1 MKQFLLTAA
10 FAAATAL
17 QAQGPFPCALSGGG
31 GEPASGGP
39 MTTQNGQYHDNNSF
53 YLTFDVSQTCTLASV
68 RVFANGAGNRSIA
81 LVNAAGDVLQAFPVM
96 VPDGESVIELNLPL
110 SPGTGYG
117 LQCLS
122 QNPQLWRD
130 APPSI
135 LNYPYAI
142 GDAVTITGTNVQGQN
157 SLGYYYFFYDWHIE
171 PAGPTVNSG
180 GYPCLETELLDAV
193 PIGEA
198 GGGANGNDCWGWV
211 DPATGKEWAFYCKS
225 SGTAFLDVSD
235 PLNIRYVAELPTATT
250 ASLWRDAKVHN
261 DHLFIV
267 SEAAGHGMQVV
278 DLTQLEGLPTD
289 QVTTLTPTAWYQGF
303 GNAHN
308 ININEETGFAYPI
321 GSNTFGG
328 SLHIVDIST
337 PSAPTLAGSFEG
349 DYSHDVQSV
358 VYQGPDAAYAGREIV
373 FCFNGYS
380 GFAIVDAEDKQD
392 VQLLSSL
399 TYAELGYTHQGWV
412 SEDHRYCYLDD
423 ELDEMNFGNG
433 TRTYIVDIQDL
444 DNPVIVGFYE
454 SESPAIDHNL
464 YVIGDKI
471 YQANYLSG
479 LRILDASNAASGSM
493 ELVGFF
499 DTNPESDVAEFDGA
513 WSCYPYFPSG
523 NVGISTFSHF
533 FMVRPSD
540 AIAPEGGTSAVHEAS
555 QGETFTASPNP
566 ARETVQLAGVAGRG
580 DLRVFDAGGRVVT
593 QLNNVLV
600 QGALNLPLHGFTAG
614 LYVAEWTTAA
624 GRATTRFAVE

>member
-1 MKQFLLTAA
+1 M
-10 FAAATAL
+10 
-17 QAQGPFPCALSGGG
+17 
-31 GEPASGGP
+31 
-39 MTTQNGQYHDNNSF
+39 
-53 YLTFDVSQTCTLASV
+53 
-68 RVFANGAGNRSIA
+68 
-81 LVNAAGDVLQAFPVM
+81 NAAGDVLQAFPVM

-171 PAGPTVNSG
+171 TAGPTVNSG

-614 LYVAEWTTAA
+614 LYDHRC
-624 GRATTRFAVE
+624 GPCYDAVCGGVRSRSSTNCSKASSGPVRSWRSPS

>member
-1 MKQFLLTAA
+1 
-10 FAAATAL
+10 
-17 QAQGPFPCALSGGG
+17 
-31 GEPASGGP
+31 
-39 MTTQNGQYHDNNSF
+39 
-53 YLTFDVSQTCTLASV
+53 
-68 RVFANGAGNRSIA
+68 
-81 LVNAAGDVLQAFPVM
+81 
-96 VPDGESVIELNLPL
+96 
-110 SPGTGYG
+110 
-117 LQCLS
+117 
-122 QNPQLWRD
+122 
-130 APPSI
+130 
-135 LNYPYAI
+135 
-142 GDAVTITGTNVQGQN
+142 
-157 SLGYYYFFYDWHIE
+157 
-171 PAGPTVNSG
+171 
-180 GYPCLETELLDAV
+180 
-193 PIGEA
+193 
-198 GGGANGNDCWGWV
+198 
-211 DPATGKEWAFYCKS
+211 
-225 SGTAFLDVSD
+225 
-235 PLNIRYVAELPTATT
+235 
-250 ASLWRDAKVHN
+250 
-261 DHLFIV
+261 
-267 SEAAGHGMQVV
+267 MQVV

>member
-1 MKQFLLTAA
+1 MKQFLLIAA

-39 MTTQNGQYHDNNSF
+39 MTNQNGQYHDNNSF
-53 YLTFDVSQTCTLASV
+53 YLTFDVAQPCTLASV

-171 PAGPTVNSG
+171 TAGPTVNSG

-337 PSAPTLAGSFEG
+337 PLAPTLAGSFEG

>member
-1 MKQFLLTAA
+1 
-10 FAAATAL
+10 
-17 QAQGPFPCALSGGG
+17 
-31 GEPASGGP
+31 

-53 YLTFDVSQTCTLASV
+53 YLTFDVSQPCTLASV

-135 LNYPYAI
+135 LNYPYAV

-157 SLGYYYFFYDWHIE
+157 SLGYYYFFYDWSIE

-250 ASLWRDAKVHN
+250 ASLWRDAKVYN

-278 DLTQLEGLPTD
+278 DLTQLEGLPVGE
-289 QVTTLTPTAWYQGF
+289 VTTLTPTAWYQGF

-358 VYQGPDAAYAGREIV
+358 VYHGPDAAYAGREIV

-380 GFAIVDAEDKQD
+380 GFAIVDAEDKLD
-392 VQLLSSL
+392 VQLLSGL
-399 TYAELGYTHQGWV
+399 TYAQLGYTHQGWV

-433 TRTYIVDIQDL
+433 TRTYIVYIQDL
-444 DNPVIVGFYE
+444 DNPSIVGFYE
-454 SESPAIDHNL
+454 SASPAIDHNL

-499 DTNPESDVAEFDGA
+499 DTNPESDGAQFDGA

-540 AIAPEGGTSAVHEAS
+540 AIAPEGGTAVVEAREPDAL
-555 QGETFTASPNP
+555 QAYPNP
-566 ARETVQLAGVAGRG
+566 ARESVVLTGIAGRG

-600 QGALNLPLHGFTAG
+600 QGTLNLPLHGFTAG
-614 LYVAEWTTAA
+614 LFVAEWTTGA
-624 GRATTRFAVE
+624 GRVTTRFAVQ

>member
-1 MKQFLLTAA
+1 VKQFLLTAA

-53 YLTFDVSQTCTLASV
+53 YLTFDVSQPCTLASV

-499 DTNPESDVAEFDGA
+499 DTNPESDGAQFDGA

-555 QGETFTASPNP
+555 QAEAFTASPNP

>member
-53 YLTFDVSQTCTLASV
+53 YLTFDVSQPCTLASV

-180 GYPCLETELLDAV
+180 GYPCLETELLDV
-193 PIGEA
+193 VSIDEV

-225 SGTAFLDVSD
+225 SGTAILDVSD
-235 PLNIRYVAELPTATT
+235 PTNMKYVAELPAATS
-250 ASLWRDAKVHN
+250 ASLWRDAEVYMN
-261 DHLFIV
+261 HLFVV
-267 SEAAGHGMQVV
+267 SEAGGHGLQVL
-278 DLTQLEGLPTD
+278 DLTQLEALPD
-289 QVTTLTPTAWYQGF
+289 NQVTVLEETAWYTEF
-303 GNAHN
+303 GNSHTVS
-308 ININEETGFAYPI
+308 INTETGYAYAL
-321 GSNTFGG
+321 GTNTFGG
-328 SLHIVDIST
+328 SLHIIDISN
-337 PSAPTLAGSFEG
+337 PSNPVLAGSFEG
-349 DYSHDVQSV
+349 DYSHDAQPV
-358 VYQGPDAAYAGREIV
+358 VYHGPDADYAGHELV
-373 FCFNGYS
+373 FCYNGYS

-392 VQLLSSL
+392 VQLISE
-399 TYAELGYTHQGWV
+399 YVYPELGYTHQGWV
-412 SEDHRYCYLDD
+412 TPDHRYCIFDD
-423 ELDEMNFGNG
+423 ELDEMNFGGG
-433 TRTYIVDIQDL
+433 TRTYVVDIQDL
-444 DNPVIVGFYE
+444 DNPQVVGYYL
-454 SESPAIDHNL
+454 SESQAIDHNL
-464 YVIGDKI
+464 YVIGDKV
-471 YQANYLSG
+471 YSANYTSG
-479 LRILDASNAASGSM
+479 LRILDIVDPASGTM

-499 DTNPESDVAEFDGA
+499 DTNPDSDAPVFDGA
-513 WSCYPYFPSG
+513 WSCYPFFPSG
-523 NVGISTFSHF
+523 MVGISTFTHF
-533 FMVRPSD
+533 FLVQPSA
-540 AIAPEGGTSAVHEAS
+540 AIAPEETNAVAEAAAPLL
-555 QGETFTASPNP
+555 EAFPNP
-566 ARETVQLAGVAGRG
+566 ASETIRFDGMQGRG
-580 DLRVFDAGGRVVT
+580 DFRLLDLSGAVVRSLPGIQFSGTFYVDIGGLCT
-593 QLNNVLV
+593 
-600 QGALNLPLHGFTAG
+600 G
-614 LYVAEWTTAA
+614 LYVAEWTTAV

>member
-39 MTTQNGQYHDNNSF
+39 MTNQNGQYHDNNSF
-53 YLTFDVSQTCTLASV
+53 YLTFDVSQPCTLASV

-171 PAGPTVNSG
+171 TAGPTVNSG